1 MIRVKD
7 WDRFQHYGKRSP
19 PWIKLYRDL
28 LHDFHFMRLSAEER
42 WALVGIWLLA
52 ARDDGKVPDDLAYLS
67 HHLQVSVTPE
77 MMENML
83 ASGMITL
90 DDASNMLAGASTS
103 ASTSARASRGEETEK
118 TDTSKPDGPVIDL
131 WDVFL
136 EELGGSGKQPRL
148 TDKRKQKLRAL
159 YDEQLKSEAQPTEAF
174 RRILRAVKKSEH
186 HMGNRSYQMP
196 ESLFRDESRRDGWM
210 QKSLQNGSTNGQNWV
225 MLNGR
230 MVSVR

>member
-1 MIRVKD
+1 MIEVPNWNEFQQYKD
-7 WDRFQHYGKRSP
+7 REPK
-19 PWIKLYRDL
+19 WIKLHRGL
-28 LHDFHFMRLSAEER
+28 LDSPQWGRLTGDEAKLLIE
-42 WALVGIWLLA
+42 IWLLA
-52 ARDDGKVPDDLAYLS
+52 ARCGNDGKIDKTVDELAWMLRRKPQDVEKSLSALCDNNFLTRVQNCTDLYENVP
-67 HHLQVSVTPE
+67 
-77 MMENML
+77 
-83 ASGMITL
+83 
-90 DDASNMLAGASTS
+90 
-103 ASTSARASRGEETEK
+103 REEKRREEK
-118 TDTSKPDGPVIDL
+118 DMSKPDEPVIDL

-159 YDEQLKSEAQPTEAF
+159 YDEQLKSEDQPTEAF